1 GGFPAHT
8 ARFRLEDTV
17 ARRRE
22 KDSIIGIGGRRR
34 EGDDRTIDWRNR
46 FGLPNAPTREPFGGY
61 ARQHRTEDGVVN
73 SHEEHSAAGERGR
86 DSERNPAIVSV
97 VGRLAAKLIA
107 GVVTAPDA
115 ANAAFL

>member
-1 GGFPAHT
+1 MIDVPPEIATQRQSESLVIRRELWRESNGDDGLLVQTFVGGFPAHT

-61 ARQHRTEDGVVN
+61 ARQHRT
-73 SHEEHSAAGERGR
+73 
-86 DSERNPAIVSV
+86 
-97 VGRLAAKLIA
+97 
-107 GVVTAPDA
+107 
-115 ANAAFL
+115 